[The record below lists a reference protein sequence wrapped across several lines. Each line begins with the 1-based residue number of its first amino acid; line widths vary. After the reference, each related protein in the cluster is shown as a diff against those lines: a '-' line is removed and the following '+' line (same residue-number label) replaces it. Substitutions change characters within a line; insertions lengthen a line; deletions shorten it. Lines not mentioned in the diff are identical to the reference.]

1 MAFVFGLQTTL
12 LFIDLLVKYIHWV
25 WSPKKDQKNFYV
37 RCDLTKKYIYVH
49 LQALAYFL
57 GFIPVT
63 TNSLPPS
70 DMIKVY

>member
-1 MAFVFGLQTTL
+1 MSFSGV
-12 LFIDLLVKYIHWV
+12 
-25 WSPKKDQKNFYV
+25 
-37 RCDLTKKYIYVH
+37 TKKNPEQTIHKLWYIYVH